1 MVLLR
6 QMFQRF
12 FASYSTQAHLETQSI
27 TPSST
32 NPMIEENNPSREQDT
47 TKQEQH
53 SNNKQNTNQTNQKGI
68 NEQLILQLYQ
78 QVDTLQK
85 DLQHAK
91 SSYQHVY
98 EQYTKCQQQ
107 QQHTIQTQVE
117 HQVQQHAQY
126 VERLEKQTIQQE
138 KHIEHLQKILHDL
151 QCTR

>member
-1 MVLLR
+1 
-6 QMFQRF
+6 MFQRIF
-12 FASYSTQAHLETQSI
+12 GSYSTQPNDQKQVVSTIEASINTQ
-27 TPSST
+27 
-32 NPMIEENNPSREQDT
+32 NENNQDGKKEQEREIQR
-47 TKQEQH
+47 
-53 SNNKQNTNQTNQKGI
+53 NTNNQTKMKGI

-98 EQYTKCQQQ
+98 EQYTKCQKQ

-117 HQVQQHAQY
+117 QQVQQHAQY